1 MMKKDGKYRFSLQLS
16 ADSEEQE
23 RAGELLERLGNRK
36 SAVVVAALNDYLD
49 SNPNLQDTHCK
60 IEVKLTPGYN
70 RDGIEEIIRRIVEE
84 RLATVRKDAPQIA
97 FSEENKTDTLEADI
111 AQMLDNLDMFS

>member
-1 MMKKDGKYRFSLQLS
+1 MKKDGKYRFSLQFS
-16 ADSEEQE
+16 ADSEE
-23 RAGELLERLGNRK
+23 RIKAGELLEKLGNSK
-36 SAVVVAALNDYLD
+36 SIVVVGALNEYID
-49 SNPNLQDTHCK
+49 SHPELLAEDCK

-84 RLATVRKDAPQIA
+84 RLAAIRQNESPTA